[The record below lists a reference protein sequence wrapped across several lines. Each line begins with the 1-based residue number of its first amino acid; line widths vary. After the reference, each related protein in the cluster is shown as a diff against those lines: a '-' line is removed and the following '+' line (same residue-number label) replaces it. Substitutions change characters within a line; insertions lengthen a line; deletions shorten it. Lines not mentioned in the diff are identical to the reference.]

1 MVKISV
7 ISYKSTI
14 LRVHRSAFFVFQ
26 ISLSNATLT
35 RPTTRDT
42 QQSFIRGV
50 TAPGMNPLPI
60 YIPFLTEKVSFF
72 VHFPF
77 KMVSLKKSLFFASR
91 VKCTVPPFF
100 LFLNS
105 MNRRKKKQD
114 IFSAFC
120 FLILPFGSFSQPF
133 IYTFNIIIATP
144 QYT

>member
-1 MVKISV
+1 MFINQFS
-7 ISYKSTI
+7 SF
-14 LRVHRSAFFVFQ
+14 LFVFQ
-26 ISLSNATLT
+26 ISTSNATLT

-105 MNRRKKKQD
+105 MNRKKKQKKRYFLC
-114 IFSAFC
+114 ILYFNPSFWVLFS
-120 FLILPFGSFSQPF
+120 
-133 IYTFNIIIATP
+133 TFHL
-144 QYT
+144 YF